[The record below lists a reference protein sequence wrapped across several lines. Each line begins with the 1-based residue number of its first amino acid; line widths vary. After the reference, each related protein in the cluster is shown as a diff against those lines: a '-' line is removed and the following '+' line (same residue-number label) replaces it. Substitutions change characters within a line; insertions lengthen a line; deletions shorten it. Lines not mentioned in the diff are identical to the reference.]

1 MLSKS
6 ATFHALTMIR
16 RESGLCL
23 IVSTASVIWSI
34 DPPLYNPAM
43 TAIGNRIYMP
53 KATIRVEPTR
63 SRCVRHDL
71 ADILRWY
78 LHSGTI
84 TIRR

>member
-34 DPPLYNPAM
+34 DPPL
-43 TAIGNRIYMP
+43 
-53 KATIRVEPTR
+53 
-63 SRCVRHDL
+63 
-71 ADILRWY
+71 
-78 LHSGTI
+78 
-84 TIRR
+84 